1 MNSTLNIVQ
10 YRDNPTITINRQHR
24 IQYCF
29 ARYVLKKYTV
39 SASDKEII
47 KFVFYNKTL
56 LLTLRCHQE
65 THSVLPPLPSLPSP
79 LSLKLFSF
87 CNQFSFS
94 VLTSNV

>member
-65 THSVLPPLPSLPSP
+65 TFCPPSLLPPPSQT
-79 LSLKLFSF
+79 LFI
-87 CNQFSFS
+87 
-94 VLTSNV
+94 L

>member
-29 ARYVLKKYTV
+29 ARNVLKKYTV

-65 THSVLPPLPSLPSP
+65 TFCPPSPPPLP
-79 LSLKLFSF
+79 LKLFSF

>member
-10 YRDNPTITINRQHR
+10 YRNNQTLTINRQHC
-24 IQYCF
+24 IQYCYQPF
-29 ARYVLKKYTV
+29 IEIYIRKEIPDQ

-65 THSVLPPLPSLPSP
+65 TFCPPSP
-79 LSLKLFSF
+79 LPPSKTLFI
-87 CNQFSFS
+87 
-94 VLTSNV
+94 L